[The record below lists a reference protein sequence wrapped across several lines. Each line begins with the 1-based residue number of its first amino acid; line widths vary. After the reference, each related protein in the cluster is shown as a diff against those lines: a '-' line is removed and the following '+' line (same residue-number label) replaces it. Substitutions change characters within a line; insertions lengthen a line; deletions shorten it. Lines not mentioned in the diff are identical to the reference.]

1 MLKCPIPRKGT
12 KTLLDLDPVFGSH
25 EISYTPQGD
34 GNSSQFSMDSS
45 GDLQNDLHP
54 ARGRELHGIGHR
66 DIDAGNTLPPVR
78 GRKLLHI
85 TPTLRRAVEKHF
97 TPCKGTETF
106 DPAGTHQPDRRNNP
120 CPDRGRKLLGQRDEA
135 VGVGNTL
142 HLARGR
148 KHILACPFVNLH
160 LKHFTPRQG
169 TETCLPPSRQ
179 KSSGETLYT
188 PQGDGN
194 SFSYLIS
201 AASSRNTLS
210 PARGRKHLHKL
221 TVFELISKYFTPRKG
236 RKNDWELLN
245 GN

>member
-1 MLKCPIPRKGT
+1 MIGSCLTAIRLKHYTPRKGT
-12 KTLLDLDPVFGSH
+12 ETRCKLPQFLLRY
-25 EISYTPQGD
+25 EILSP
-34 GNSSQFSMDSS
+34 
-45 GDLQNDLHP
+45 
-54 ARGRELHGIGHR
+54 
-66 DIDAGNTLPPVR
+66 
-78 GRKLLHI
+78 
-85 TPTLRRAVEKHF
+85 
-97 TPCKGTETF
+97 
-106 DPAGTHQPDRRNNP
+106 
-120 CPDRGRKLLGQRDEA
+120 
-135 VGVGNTL
+135 
-142 HLARGR
+142 ARGR
-148 KHILACPFVNLH
+148 KHVLACPFVNLH

>member
-1 MLKCPIPRKGT
+1 MKYPIPRKGT
-12 KTLLDLDPVFGSH
+12 ETRFRPDNNYAPAKKYFTTREGAETLFPPALPAAASRKQ
-25 EISYTPQGD
+25 STP
-34 GNSSQFSMDSS
+34 
-45 GDLQNDLHP
+45 P
-54 ARGRELHGIGHR
+54 A
-66 DIDAGNTLPPVR
+66 R

>member
-1 MLKCPIPRKGT
+1 MLPQRNTLQPARGRKLSFLRHSRQRHLGNN
-12 KTLLDLDPVFGSH
+12 LHP
-25 EISYTPQGD
+25 PQGD

-54 ARGRELHGIGHR
+54 
-66 DIDAGNTLPPVR
+66 
-78 GRKLLHI
+78 
-85 TPTLRRAVEKHF
+85 
-97 TPCKGTETF
+97 
-106 DPAGTHQPDRRNNP
+106 
-120 CPDRGRKLLGQRDEA
+120 
-135 VGVGNTL
+135 
-142 HLARGR
+142 ARGR